1 MPHKALHPCGH
12 PGCPRLIEAG
22 KKYCEEHRVEHRD
35 EEIRPGRK
43 NGNLYNTARWQKL
56 RRVVIAAHPVC
67 QVCGKAAADTVDH
80 IVPHR
85 GNPDLF
91 WDIGNLQA
99 LCKQCHDKKTWTE
112 ERNPEYSF

>member
-43 NGNLYNTARWQKL
+43 HGNLYNTTRWQKL

-67 QVCGKAAADTVDH
+67 QVCGKEVATVVDH
-80 IVPHR
+80 IKPHR
-85 GNPDLF
+85 GDPELF
-91 WDIGNLQA
+91 FTPENLQA
-99 LCKQCHDKKTWTE
+99 LCKPCHDRKSFTE
-112 ERNPEYSF
+112 DGNPVYSF